1 MEQYVKPN
9 RTEIFSP
16 VCEKY
21 NQDLKSVFE
30 TDNLFSQILP
40 LGKIR
45 TIKCNSLLAEETIN
59 VIIGY
64 FNEKSILN
72 TNFKKSVLHEIKNI
86 ELTYPNDN
94 EKLKANIEANSEDSL
109 VASAN
114 GMKTILNAFIKYSDF
129 VSNSNANYF
138 EDIDYVTEPINEVYD
153 STKIWLEQT
162 IDEPWFK

>member
-1 MEQYVKPN
+1 MEQYVKTN

-16 VCEKY
+16 VCIEY
-21 NQDLKSVFE
+21 NQNLKPFFE

-40 LGKIR
+40 SGKIR
-45 TIKCNSLLAEETIN
+45 TINCNSLLAEETIN

-72 TNFKKSVLHEIKNI
+72 NNFKKSVLHEIKNI
-86 ELTYPNDN
+86 ELTYPNNN
-94 EKLKANIEANSEDSL
+94 EKLKADIEANSENSN

-129 VSNSNANYF
+129 VLNSNANCF
-138 EDIDYVTEPINEVYD
+138 EDINYVTEPINEVYD
-153 STKIWLEQT
+153 STKNWVEQT